1 MKRKEVLVAAVVG
14 GCIGAV
20 LTMSVGLFMPVGV
33 VAQSY
38 NHDATFGTITC
49 RRIEVVELYP
59 TTKGEWRDIP
69 MVIIGSDE
77 DGGSV
82 TVWDYKRPTGVPSA
96 LLSLHEKKGEL
107 RALMGV
113 NEYGNGVVATWD
125 KNGYRQ

>member
-1 MKRKEVLVAAVVG
+1 MKRKEVLMAVIG
-14 GCIGAV
+14 GFFGALV
-20 LTMSVGLFMPVGV
+20 TMMVGLFLPMGV

-38 NHDATFGTITC
+38 NQDAVFGTITC
-49 RRIEVVELYP
+49 RKIEVVELYP
-59 TTKGEWRDIP
+59 TKGGWRDIP

-82 TVWDYKRPTGVPSA
+82 TVWGYKRQTGVPSA
-96 LLSLHEKKGEL
+96 LLSLSEKKGEL

-125 KNGYRQ
+125 RNGYRQ

>member
-1 MKRKEVLVAAVVG
+1 MKRKDILIAVIG
-14 GCIGAV
+14 GCIGALV
-20 LTMSVGLFMPVGV
+20 TMGVGLFAPVGV

-38 NHDATFGTITC
+38 DQDARFGTITC
-49 RRIEVVELYP
+49 RKIEVVELYP
-59 TTKGEWRDIP
+59 TKGGWRDIP

-82 TVWDYKRPTGVPSA
+82 TVWGYKRPTNLPSA
-96 LLSLHEKKGEL
+96 MLNLHEKKGEL

>member
-1 MKRKEVLVAAVVG
+1 MKRKEVLIAAVVG
-14 GCIGAV
+14 GGIGAV
-20 LTMSVGLFMPVGV
+20 LAMSVGLFMPVGV

-49 RRIEVVELYP
+49 RKIEVVELYP
-59 TTKGEWRDIP
+59 TKGGRRDIP

-82 TVWDYKRPTGVPSA
+82 TVWGYKRPTGVPSA
-96 LLSLHEKKGEL
+96 LLSLSEKKGEL

-125 KNGYRQ
+125 RNGYRQ

>member
-1 MKRKEVLVAAVVG
+1 
-14 GCIGAV
+14 
-20 LTMSVGLFMPVGV
+20 
-33 VAQSY
+33 
-38 NHDATFGTITC
+38 
-49 RRIEVVELYP
+49 
-59 TTKGEWRDIP
+59 

-82 TVWDYKRPTGVPSA
+82 TVWGYKRPTDLPSA
-96 LLSLHEKKGEL
+96 MLNLHEKKGEL

>member
-1 MKRKEVLVAAVVG
+1 MKRKEVLMAVIG
-14 GCIGAV
+14 GFFGALV
-20 LTMSVGLFMPVGV
+20 TMMVGLFLPMGV

-38 NHDATFGTITC
+38 NQDAVFGTITC
-49 RRIEVVELYP
+49 RKIEVVELYP
-59 TTKGEWRDIP
+59 TKGGWRDIP

-82 TVWDYKRPTGVPSA
+82 TVWGYKRPTGVPSA